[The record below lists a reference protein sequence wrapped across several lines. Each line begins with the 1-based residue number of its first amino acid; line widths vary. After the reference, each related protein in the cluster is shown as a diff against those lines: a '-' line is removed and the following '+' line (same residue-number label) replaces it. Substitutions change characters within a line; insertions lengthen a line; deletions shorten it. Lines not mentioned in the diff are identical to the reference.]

1 MVRVAKLK
9 PTFDEKVKTPSAR
22 DTTEWVVVGIDPSL
36 SRTGLALMIN
46 NTDGPTWKFIKSLKP
61 GDSSY
66 PVWVRSVMMADF
78 ISKAILDYEDPDKG
92 LIIALEAPTPGNDWL
107 NIVNKII
114 QSKVLPS
121 VTHAFKE
128 VCVMHINAMTLR
140 SCLGLK
146 ATGNNKHE
154 NIRMSHEYAPAAEFP
169 GIDSDACDA
178 VLLGQFGRHA
188 SDLFLGKDIKT
199 MPEKV
204 MLALCDFSDVTKGK
218 GRNQK
223 IVKKGILYNPN
234 YWFKYE
240 RKTYSI
246 SIKDARIPPKKRLEK
261 FEVSI

>member
-1 MVRVAKLK
+1 MARVAKPKL
-9 PTFDEKVKTPSAR
+9 TFDDKVKIPTPR
-22 DTTEWVVVGIDPSL
+22 DMNEWVIVGIDPSL
-36 SRTGLALMIN
+36 SRTGLAVMT
-46 NTDGPTWKFIKSLKP
+46 NTVDGPKWELIKSLKP
-61 GDSSY
+61 ADSSY

-78 ISKAILDYEDPDKG
+78 ITTSILAHADSEKG
-92 LIIALEAPTPGNDWL
+92 LIISLEAPTPGNDWL

-140 SCLGLK
+140 SCLGLVEK
-146 ATGNNKHE
+146 GNNKHE
-154 NIRMSHEYAPAAEFP
+154 NIRKAHEYANAIEYP

-188 SDLFLGKDIKT
+188 SDLFLGQDIKT

-204 MLALCDFSDVTKGK
+204 MLALCDFSDVVKGK

-223 IVKKGILYNPN
+223 IIKKGILYNPN

-240 RKTYSI
+240 TKTYSI

-261 FEVSI
+261 LEVNI